1 MATVGNIAADQLR
14 SYIERIER
22 LTEEKQSIA
31 DDIRDVFAEARG
43 NGFDVPT
50 MREILKLRK
59 LDTDERQ
66 QKEHMLDLYAV
77 ALGMSAQPDLFDEA
91 AEAA

>member
-1 MATVGNIAADQLR
+1 MANVGNIAADQLR

-31 DDIRDVFAEARG
+31 DDIRDVFAEAKG
-43 NGFDVPT
+43 SGFDVPT

-77 ALGMSAQPDLFDEA
+77 ALGMSSQPDLFDEA
-91 AEAA
+91 A